1 MNSIIGID
9 PGKGGGIAIVYFGEK
24 YKKWVAHK
32 CPKTIKEMAILVKM
46 FKHSSP
52 NAKCFIESVHAF
64 PTDGRS
70 SAFKFGMNYGIW
82 QGILSSVGIETEFVT
97 PQKWQ
102 KHFGELPKI
111 KKDRKNKLKEIASK
125 KSKLKATL
133 NTSDAICIAVYGY
146 ENTN

>member
-9 PGKGGGIAIVYFGEK
+9 PGKGGGIAIVYFGER

-32 CPKTIKEMAILVKM
+32 CPKTIKEMVILVKM

-52 NAKCFIESVHAF
+52 NAKCF
-64 PTDGRS
+64 
-70 SAFKFGMNYGIW
+70 M
-82 QGILSSVGIETEFVT
+82 EFVT